1 MKKSK
6 KIKVI
11 PYKKVSI
18 SHFKSE
24 ITIGLEEGYTQKLI
38 DKSDVIGFL
47 QKFQDN
53 LIEKEDI
60 YLSAKVTACDI
71 VMSGQVEP
79 HLSISFLNHPKYPLK
94 LDKLKGILEHLV
106 MEFMKRFKQNRILL
120 MHSDETVMFE
130 SSDQIDSR
138 IKIKKK

>member
-1 MKKSK
+1 MK
-6 KIKVI
+6 KIKQIQVK
-11 PYKKVSI
+11 PYKKVSV

-38 DKSDVIGFL
+38 DKSEVIGFL

-53 LIEKEDI
+53 LIQKEDI

-71 VMSGQVEP
+71 VLSGQIES

-94 LDKLKGILEHLV
+94 LDKLKDILNHLV
-106 MEFMKRFKQNRILL
+106 MELMRRFKQNRIVL

-130 SSDQIDSR
+130 SSDQIDNR
-138 IKIKKK
+138 IKIK

>member
-6 KIKVI
+6 KIKVK
-11 PYKKVSI
+11 PHKKVSI

-38 DKSDVIGFL
+38 DKYEVIGFL

-53 LIEKEDI
+53 LIENEDI

-71 VMSGQVEP
+71 VLSGQVEP
-79 HLSISFLNHPKYPLK
+79 HLSISFFNHPKHPLK
-94 LDKLKGILEHLV
+94 LEKLKDILEHLV
-106 MEFMKRFKQNRILL
+106 MELMKRFKQNRIVL
-120 MHSDETVMFE
+120 MHSNETVMFE
-130 SSDQIDSR
+130 KSDQIDCR
-138 IKIKKK
+138 IKTKKK

>member
-6 KIKVI
+6 KNKII
-11 PYKKVSI
+11 PYKKVSV

-38 DKSDVIGFL
+38 DKYEVIGFL

-53 LIEKEDI
+53 LIENEDI

-71 VMSGQVEP
+71 VLSGQIEP

-94 LDKLKGILEHLV
+94 LEKLKDILEQLV
-106 MEFMKRFKQNRILL
+106 MELMKRFKQNRIVL
-120 MHSDETVMFE
+120 MHSDEIVMFE
-130 SSDQIDSR
+130 KSDQIDCR
-138 IKIKKK
+138 IKTKKK

>member
-1 MKKSK
+1 MIKHHKKL
-6 KIKVI
+6 
-11 PYKKVSI
+11 SI
-18 SHFKSE
+18 DQFKSE
-24 ITIGLEEGYTQKLI
+24 IIIGLEEGYTQKLI
-38 DKSDVIGFL
+38 DKSEVIGFL

-71 VMSGQVEP
+71 VLSGQIEP
-79 HLSISFLNHPKYPLK
+79 HLSISFLNHPKYSLK
-94 LDKLKGILEHLV
+94 LEKLKDILEQLV
-106 MEFMKRFKQNRILL
+106 MELMKRFKQNRILL

-138 IKIKKK
+138 IKLKYNERRN

>member
-11 PYKKVSI
+11 SYKKVSI

-60 YLSAKVTACDI
+60 YLSAKVTDCDI
-71 VMSGQVEP
+71 VLSGQVEP

>member
-1 MKKSK
+1 MKKLK
-6 KIKVI
+6 KFKII
-11 PYKKVSI
+11 PYKNVSI

-24 ITIGLEEGYTQKLI
+24 ITIGLEEGYTQKMI
-38 DKSDVIGFL
+38 DKSEVIGFL

-71 VMSGQVEP
+71 VLSGQIEP
-79 HLSISFLNHPKYPLK
+79 HLSISFLNHPKYPLN

-106 MEFMKRFKQNRILL
+106 MELMKRFKQNRIVLV
-120 MHSDETVMFE
+120 HSDETVMFE
-130 SSDQIDSR
+130 SSDQIDNR
-138 IKIKKK
+138 IKIK

>member
-1 MKKSK
+1 MIKHHKKL
-6 KIKVI
+6 
-11 PYKKVSI
+11 SI
-18 SHFKSE
+18 DQFKSE
-24 ITIGLEEGYTQKLI
+24 IIIGLEEGYTQKLI
-38 DKSDVIGFL
+38 DKSEVIGFL

-71 VMSGQVEP
+71 VLSGQIEP

-94 LDKLKGILEHLV
+94 LDKLKDILNHLV
-106 MEFMKRFKQNRILL
+106 MELMRRFKQNRIVL

-130 SSDQIDSR
+130 SSDQIDNR
-138 IKIKKK
+138 IKIK

>member
-1 MKKSK
+1 MIKHHKKL
-6 KIKVI
+6 
-11 PYKKVSI
+11 SI
-18 SHFKSE
+18 DQFKSE
-24 ITIGLEEGYTQKLI
+24 IIIGLEEGYTQKLI
-38 DKSDVIGFL
+38 DKSEVIGFL

-71 VMSGQVEP
+71 VLSGQIEP
-79 HLSISFLNHPKYPLK
+79 HLSISFLNHPKYQLK
-94 LDKLKGILEHLV
+94 LDKLKDILNHLV
-106 MEFMKRFKQNRILL
+106 MELMRRFKQNRIVL

-138 IKIKKK
+138 IKIK